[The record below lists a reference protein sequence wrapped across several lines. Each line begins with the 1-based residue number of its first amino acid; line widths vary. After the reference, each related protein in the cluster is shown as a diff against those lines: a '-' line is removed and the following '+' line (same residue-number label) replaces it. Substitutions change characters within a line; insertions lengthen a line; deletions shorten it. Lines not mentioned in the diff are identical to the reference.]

1 MDAEWRTKCR
11 SAVIALFG
19 RTPREGTVG
28 HVASRRGLDRNSHG
42 QAAATR
48 NPSGA
53 AGSRAVAR
61 RMEPVWTVARRAEA
75 EARAEH
81 PCHAGKQTRLPR
93 NARRAAN
100 RARGRCRKRHVAAA
114 ASDGSAKCVEGL
126 NAAMLRIRSA
136 SGIEA
141 TDRPSQLSY
150 PTPAPRSRGAAVAR
164 LRAVR
169 GPGASPPPVSG
180 QREISPGRRPRR
192 DSRRRG
198 QGSDSAISA
207 TPCLANRSFSASPRS
222 AWTVVSA
229 SAASRLSWRR
239 TSGAK

>member
-19 RTPREGTVG
+19 RTPREGTAG
-28 HVASRRGLDRNSHG
+28 HVASRRGLI
-42 QAAATR
+42 QFTR
-48 NPSGA
+48 PG
-53 AGSRAVAR
+53 G
-61 RMEPVWTVARRAEA
+61 RRAEPLGGCGQSGGGPADGAGLDRGETRGSGGSGRTPLPCREADPAAA
-75 EARAEH
+75 ERASRRK
-81 PCHAGKQTRLPR
+81 PGSRPLPE
-93 NARRAAN
+93 
-100 RARGRCRKRHVAAA
+100 RHVAAA

-126 NAAMLRIRSA
+126 NAAMLRIRSV
-136 SGIEA
+136 SRIEA

-150 PTPAPRSRGAAVAR
+150 PTPAPRSRGAAVAP

-180 QREISPGRRPRR
+180 QREISPGGRPRCG
-192 DSRRRG
+192 SRGRG
-198 QGSDSAISA
+198 QGSDPAISA
-207 TPCLANRSFSASPRS
+207 TPCLANRSFSASPSS
-222 AWTVVSA
+222 AWTVLSA